1 MCAGVGR
8 PCSSHAPTR
17 RTPVRG
23 SPQCVILTRR
33 QSGERQK
40 LWRPI
45 TFFALLALSFF
56 ARVIWFFLRAA
67 GSNNF
72 GDHIVN
78 RIALLAFFG
87 YVCPRREAVWVWV

>member
-1 MCAGVGR
+1 MSCVLLAR
-8 PCSSHAPTR
+8 LTR
-17 RTPVRG
+17 LWVRIMACR
-23 SPQCVILTRR
+23 QCVILTRR
-33 QSGERQK
+33 QSSERHK

-87 YVCPRREAVWVWV
+87 CVAVCCV